1 VGIVQT
7 RAEVGNGSSKPAS
20 QLGST
25 SRGFRGT
32 TNVLV
37 LNCIIMYCTCC
48 DGQCVTEG
56 EV

>member
-7 RAEVGNGSSKPAS
+7 RADVGNGSSKPAS

-37 LNCIIMYCTCC
+37 LNSKTFDKLYNN
-48 DGQCVTEG
+48 VLY
-56 EV
+56 VL